1 MNLIQTLRENAGLP
15 SYRKM
20 GEETGIKFNRI
31 MDLLKHRNGT
41 PTLHEFIALCLLFD
55 RNPAECLR
63 TVMEQARARPAI
75 SPPPSPMVD
84 DDRESR
90 VEATL
95 RQFKNDP
102 LTLAANH
109 SPYKYDGT
117 PDTDDIA

>member
-1 MNLIQTLRENAGLP
+1 
-15 SYRKM
+15 
-20 GEETGIKFNRI
+20 
-31 MDLLKHRNGT
+31 
-41 PTLHEFIALCLLFD
+41 
-55 RNPAECLR
+55 
-63 TVMEQARARPAI
+63 
-75 SPPPSPMVD
+75 MVD

-109 SPYKYDGT
+109 SPYKYDGN